1 MVRVLNWIAKTTSW
15 ACSTGNILKPP
26 VAACPSMSMLS
37 RLLTALEQTK
47 GADAASLH
55 SGADGSPSN
64 GLFERAAHLSS
75 IGGLGGCL
83 QLYVEGDRALL
94 LDGVGDGRLLRM
106 EGSPGHYGR
115 WRHAI
120 ERHRPL
126 IGRVHEVV
134 A

>member
-15 ACSTGNILKPP
+15 ARSTGNILKPP

-37 RLLTALEQTK
+37 RLLTALEQTT
-47 GADAASLH
+47 GVDSASLH
-55 SGADGSPSN
+55 SGEDASPSQA
-64 GLFERAAHLSS
+64 LFEQATRLST
-75 IGGLGGCL
+75 IAGLGGCL
-83 QLYVEGDRALL
+83 QLYVEGDRATL
-94 LDGVGDGRLLRM
+94 LDDVGDMRHLRL
-106 EGSPGHYGR
+106 EGAPGHYGR

-126 IGRVHEVV
+126 IGRVHEEV

>member
-15 ACSTGNILKPP
+15 ARLTGNILKPP
-26 VAACPSMSMLS
+26 AAACPSMSMLS
-37 RLLTALEQTK
+37 RLLTALEQTT

-55 SGADGSPSN
+55 SGADGSPSHA
-64 GLFERAAHLSS
+64 LFEKGTQLSA
-75 IGGLGGCL
+75 IGGLRGCL
-83 QLYVEGDRALL
+83 QLYVEGNQATL
-94 LDGVGDGRLLRM
+94 LDDVGDGRLLRM
-106 EGSPGHYGR
+106 EGSPGYFGR

-126 IGRVHEVV
+126 IGRVHEEV

>member
-15 ACSTGNILKPP
+15 ARSTGNILKPP

-37 RLLTALEQTK
+37 RLLTALEQTT

-55 SGADGSPSN
+55 SGADASASHA
-64 GLFERAAHLSS
+64 LFEKANHLST

-83 QLYVEGDRALL
+83 QLYVEGNRATL
-94 LDGVGDGRLLRM
+94 LDDVGDGRHLRL
-106 EGSPGHYGR
+106 EGAPGHFGR

-126 IGRVHEVV
+126 IGRVPGEV